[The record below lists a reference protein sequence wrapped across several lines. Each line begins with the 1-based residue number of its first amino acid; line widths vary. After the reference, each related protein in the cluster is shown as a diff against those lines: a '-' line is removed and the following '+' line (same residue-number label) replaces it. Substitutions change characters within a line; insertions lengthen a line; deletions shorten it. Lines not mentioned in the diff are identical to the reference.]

1 MNNNTV
7 QFRLD
12 IILGNSKVLERVLS
26 KFQGL
31 FNLKPFMRF
40 KIKEKRGEV
49 YE

>member
-12 IILGNSKVLERVLS
+12 TIVGNVKDLERVLS
-26 KFQGL
+26 KFRGL
-31 FNLKPFMRF
+31 FNLKFFMRF
-40 KIKEKRGEV
+40 KIKENRGEI